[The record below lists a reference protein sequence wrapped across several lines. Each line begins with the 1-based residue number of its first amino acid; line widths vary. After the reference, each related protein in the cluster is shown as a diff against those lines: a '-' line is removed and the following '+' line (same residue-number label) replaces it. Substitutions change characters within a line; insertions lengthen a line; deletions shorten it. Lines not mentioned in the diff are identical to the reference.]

1 VALSKRRAGFTLI
14 EILVSLVLVGVLI
27 LITSSLILPLR
38 ITRASSVETQAVAFA
53 QSYIEL
59 VKSRWQVATAYDAA
73 ANTTGDLLP
82 VVDSTSTADIR
93 IPDGWVFEVDKSGWK
108 VTDTIRTLK
117 ITVKPK
123 DTTSTT
129 GWVVLTTRITRPS

>member
-93 IPDGWVFEVDKSGWK
+93 IPDGWVFEVDKSDWK

>member
-1 VALSKRRAGFTLI
+1 VVLSKRRAGFTLI

-59 VKSRWQVATAYDAA
+59 VKSRWQVATAFEAG

-82 VVDSTSTADIR
+82 VVDSTTTADIR
-93 IPDGWVFEVDKSGWK
+93 IPDGWVFEVDKSGWTA
-108 VTDTIRTLK
+108 TDTIRTLK

-129 GWVVLTTRITRPS
+129 GWVILTTKITRPS